1 MTLERQ
7 NQYPSL
13 AALRLTGR
21 GRARQESIRRSRGI
35 MRLKRSGIRIPAS
48 RCSSFTTA
56 WRYPIPAAPRRAF
69 NTSQRWSVRI
79 RDVSNIVT
87 VAARKGGVG
96 KTTLAYELAWLLDAP
111 LVDLEFDEGSATRVW
126 GYRHEDRVRAPLL
139 DALESGRTPR
149 PLSGYHKPDLVPCH
163 PDFQLN
169 QPAADDM
176 ADALSR
182 WAGEWQRD
190 FVVVDTH
197 GGGSPSGDGAIA
209 AASVVVVPVPLKT
222 KDLNATEGMV
232 REMPD
237 YPLVILPNM
246 VPRVPSAAEIDRVA
260 QIVAGTPVPVAEP
273 VPYVRG
279 IETRKKRVA
288 ITSEDPTPKA
298 YQPFVAAIHS
308 LAGFVKAQRP

>member
-1 MTLERQ
+1 MRRQ
-7 NQYPSL
+7 NVQV
-13 AALRLTGR
+13 A
-21 GRARQESIRRSRGI
+21 
-35 MRLKRSGIRIPAS
+35 K
-48 RCSSFTTA
+48 
-56 WRYPIPAAPRRAF
+56 
-69 NTSQRWSVRI
+69 
-79 RDVSNIVT
+79 IVT

-96 KTTLAYELAWLLDAP
+96 KTTLAYELAWLLDAV

-126 GYRHEDRVRAPLL
+126 GYRHEVRLRAPLL

-169 QPAADDM
+169 QPSPDDM
-176 ADALSR
+176 ADALGR
-182 WAGEWQRD
+182 WAGEWDRD

-197 GGGSPSGDGAIA
+197 GGGSASGDGAIA
-209 AASVVVVPVPLKT
+209 AASVVIVPVPLKT

-237 YPLVILPNM
+237 YPLVVVPNM
-246 VPRVPSAAEIDRVA
+246 IPRIPSAAEISRVG

-273 VPYVRG
+273 IPYVRG

-288 ITSEDPTPKA
+288 ITSDDPTPKA
-298 YQPFVAAIHS
+298 YQPFVAALHS
-308 LAGFVKAQRP
+308 LASFVKAQGS